1 MRRMLA
7 LMTIMVACAG
17 CVSTPQTKA
26 LITPIGAVGIHSFAP
41 AERRPMSPSE
51 VDRLAHLMQ
60 ENGESATQ
68 AE

>member
-1 MRRMLA
+1 MLA

-26 LITPIGAVGIHSFAP
+26 LITPFGAIGVHSFAP
-41 AERRPMSPSE
+41 AERTPMNASE
-51 VDRLAHLMQ
+51 VDRLAHMMQ